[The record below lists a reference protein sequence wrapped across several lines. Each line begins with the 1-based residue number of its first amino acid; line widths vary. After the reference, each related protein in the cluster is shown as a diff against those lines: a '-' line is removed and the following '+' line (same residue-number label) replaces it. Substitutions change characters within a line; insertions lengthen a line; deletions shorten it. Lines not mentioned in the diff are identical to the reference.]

1 VVAPVCRGR
10 GNKRRASP
18 ARRRGQGVVGRVAAP
33 VFFILSVC
41 RGASME
47 CDVDPSRVELG
58 SKMFLSHLMGGY
70 PWGEPSRCFFVS
82 FNLDVLY
89 IPARLRCCAD
99 QSARIFFHAIIPELF
114 HQLTYT
120 IQTCSLCLHTYQCTH
135 LFNFG
140 RRKQDPFFVKRK
152 KPYIAYIHTNVH
164 TCSLLHVFHAQSTY
178 GPRAYVS
185 HAVHT

>member
-1 VVAPVCRGR
+1 VVLGGRLLVHGVVLSRRSTEPSFPCWACGWGLVPSRSRPDLAPCGCSRVSGSRQQTEGQ
-10 GNKRRASP
+10 P

-70 PWGEPSRCFFVS
+70 PWGEPSRCSFVS

-89 IPARLRCCAD
+89 IPAG
-99 QSARIFFHAIIPELF
+99 
-114 HQLTYT
+114 
-120 IQTCSLCLHTYQCTH
+120 LH
-135 LFNFG
+135 
-140 RRKQDPFFVKRK
+140 
-152 KPYIAYIHTNVH
+152 
-164 TCSLLHVFHAQSTY
+164 
-178 GPRAYVS
+178 
-185 HAVHT
+185 